1 MVHAAGFSSAGNAFM
16 QVLVLS
22 VSRDFVILCLYI
34 LVGHGN
40 VMKPDTLTESEPEEG
55 AMGQEMRDFKL
66 GSVTR
71 RARECTTH
79 RRSRRSLLNSFS
91 TFAVACCFL

>member
-1 MVHAAGFSSAGNAFM
+1 M

-22 VSRDFVILCLYI
+22 MSRDFVILCLYI

-71 RARECTTH
+71 
-79 RRSRRSLLNSFS
+79 
-91 TFAVACCFL
+91 

>member
-1 MVHAAGFSSAGNAFM
+1 M

-22 VSRDFVILCLYI
+22 VSRDCVILCLYT

-40 VMKPDTLTESEPEEG
+40 VMKPDTLTEPEEEG

-71 RARECTTH
+71 
-79 RRSRRSLLNSFS
+79 
-91 TFAVACCFL
+91 